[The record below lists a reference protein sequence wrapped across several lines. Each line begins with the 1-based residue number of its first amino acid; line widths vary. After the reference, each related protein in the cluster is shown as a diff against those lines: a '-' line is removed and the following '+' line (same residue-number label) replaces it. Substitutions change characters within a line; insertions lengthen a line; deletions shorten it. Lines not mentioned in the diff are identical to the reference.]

1 MTLSDVAVP
10 LAALT
15 VAGVGIALLRAEAR
29 RIDARRRRPAE

>member
-1 MTLSDVAVP
+1 MTLFDVAFP
-10 LAALT
+10 LASLT